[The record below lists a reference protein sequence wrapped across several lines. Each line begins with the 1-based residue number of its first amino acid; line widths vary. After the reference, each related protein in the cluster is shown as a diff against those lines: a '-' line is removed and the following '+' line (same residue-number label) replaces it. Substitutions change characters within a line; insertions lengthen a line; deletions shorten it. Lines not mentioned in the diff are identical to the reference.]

1 MLSPK
6 TESANLRTIL
16 DPTQLH
22 MSRYPSLCSHIYSVP
37 SVAKV
42 SRIPK
47 SATPAPTKRTVIG
60 N

>member
-16 DPTQLH
+16 DSTCLH
-22 MSRYPSLCSHIYSVP
+22 MPRYPSLCSSICSVP
-37 SVAKV
+37 SVVKA

-47 SATPAPTKRTVIG
+47 SAAPAPTKSTVIG
-60 N
+60 I